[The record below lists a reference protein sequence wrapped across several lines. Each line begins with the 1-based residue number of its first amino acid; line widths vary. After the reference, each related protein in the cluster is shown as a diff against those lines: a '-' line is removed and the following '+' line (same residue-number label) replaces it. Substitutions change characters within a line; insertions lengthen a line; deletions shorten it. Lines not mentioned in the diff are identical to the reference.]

1 MAARPNDVHQR
12 CGESETGEEEEEG
25 RGGGEEGEREEQEVQ
40 HRGEDDGVQHRDG
53 TEAGQ

>member
-1 MAARPNDVHQR
+1 MAAGPNDLHQR
-12 CGESETGEEEEEG
+12 CGEGEAGEEEKE
-25 RGGGEEGEREEQEVQ
+25 GGGEGDEGEEQEVQ